1 MEKVA
6 VTGGGGFIGKALVRA
21 LLKQGKEVTVIG
33 RSVYPE
39 LEGEGLRCLRGDIRD
54 HRFCLHALQGQDTVF
69 HVAAKAGIWGAWEE
83 YYSINVTGTVNIVDS
98 CRINGVKRLVYTS
111 TPSVVFD
118 SEDLENRD
126 ETLPYAS
133 KPLCHY
139 ATTKIVAEKVVLA
152 ANDQV
157 LRTVAI
163 RPHLVWGP
171 GDNHLIPRLIERGQ
185 KGRLKII
192 GTGKNLVDISYI
204 DNVVHIHLLAAENL
218 AGPGTA
224 AGEPFFIG
232 QDDPVVLW
240 DWVNSLFNRVGIPPV
255 TTSIPYPVAYG
266 AGLVIEGV
274 FKIRQGDGEPPM
286 TRFLAQQMAKSHY
299 FSHAKAGEI
308 LGYRQQVSTGQGMER
323 LIDWLRVLRQ
333 V

>member
-21 LLKQGKEVTVIG
+21 LRKQDKDVTVLG
-33 RSVYPE
+33 RSAYPE
-39 LEGEGLRCLRGDIRD
+39 LEGEGVRCLRGDIRD
-54 HRFCLHALQGQDTVF
+54 SRFCLHALQGQDTVY
-69 HVAAKAGIWGAWEE
+69 HVAAKAGIWGPWEE

-98 CRINGVKRLVYTS
+98 CRSNGVRRLVYTS

-118 SEDLENRD
+118 SEDLENKD
-126 ETLPYAS
+126 ETLPYAA

-139 ATTKIVAEKVVLA
+139 ANTKIVAEKIVLG

-171 GDNHLIPRLIERGQ
+171 GDNHLIPRLLERGRA
-185 KGRLKII
+185 GRLKII

-204 DNVVHIHLLAAENL
+204 DNVVHAHLLAADNL
-218 AGPGTA
+218 AGPCTA

-232 QDDPVVLW
+232 QDEPVVLW
-240 DWVNSLFNRVGIPPV
+240 DWVNGLFSRVGIHPI
-255 TTSIPYPVAYG
+255 TTRVPYPVAFG
-266 AGLVIEGV
+266 AGLFIEGI
-274 FKIRQGDGEPPM
+274 FKMRQRDEEPPM

-299 FSHAKAGEI
+299 FSHAKAGKI
-308 LGYRQQVSTGQGMER
+308 LGYRQQVSTARGMDR
-323 LIDWLRVLRQ
+323 LIDWLRSPG
-333 V
+333 